1 MDEDEG
7 LERLAGA
14 LHEIDAKA
22 QEDISNG
29 SKILNNLPDNG
40 TYHSFIEKIYQENP
54 REMQIYQAE
63 ELPYKEVFL
72 QEAVGHMSADTIYLY
87 PPGIPLIVPGEIVTK
102 RLADNIEECL
112 SLGLRVEG
120 TSAVQERILKIVYF

>member
-1 MDEDEG
+1 M
-7 LERLAGA
+7 
-14 LHEIDAKA
+14 
-22 QEDISNG
+22 
-29 SKILNNLPDNG
+29 NNLPDNG
-40 TYHSFIEKIYQENP
+40 TYHSFIEKIYQKNP